1 MTRPARL
8 KYATF
13 TLRGDAQG
21 IVHLDSELPEV
32 VAIGMDVIVDFIR
45 KTPPLGGEHAEMNTG
60 TRLLHI
66 DTPECSFTYECI
78 RPEYDTEGW
87 FFLFKRVYVSSAYA
101 GWVATRA

>member
-1 MTRPARL
+1 MPRPARL

-13 TLRGDAQG
+13 TLHGDAQG

-45 KTPPLGGEHAEMNTG
+45 QTPPLGGPHAEMNTQ
-60 TRLLHI
+60 TRLLNI
-66 DTPECSFTYECI
+66 DTPECRFTYECI

-87 FFLFKRVYVSSAYA
+87 FFLFKRVYVSSGYA
-101 GWVATRA
+101 AWVATRP